1 MYIGS
6 TAGGVGGR
14 SE

>member
-6 TAGGVGGR
+6 TYLFK
-14 SE
+14 